1 MIPGPG
7 SEPPGA
13 PGAAAAGTVAAPGAG
28 TPQAPAPAVAARLE
42 SIDFVRGVVMV
53 LMALDHVREHVHRG
67 ATLYDPTDLSRAS
80 AALFLTR
87 WITHFCA
94 PVFVFLAGTGTFLW
108 AARGRTAGET
118 SRYLLT
124 RGLWLILLE
133 ITVVNAEW
141 QFGPTMRSIIAQV
154 IWALGWSMVV
164 LAALVRLP
172 RFAIF
177 AVGAVMI
184 VGHNLLD
191 GVRPETLGPLG
202 NLWRVLHVQGP
213 IPWGHGNTLLIV
225 YPLVPW
231 IGVMAV
237 GYTFGALY
245 AQPPAARR
253 GPILAWGAL
262 LTAGF
267 IALRALDAY
276 GDPGPWSPQRDLAY
290 TVLSFLN
297 CQKYPPSLLYLLM
310 TLGPALLLLGAL
322 EGGIPKRGRW
332 PIVFGRVPLFYYIV
346 HLLVIDLLS
355 IVFAVAQYGS
365 RTPDAFANGP
375 PADYGHSLGVAYLV
389 WIALIAALYPLCR
402 WYAGVKARH
411 RAWWAGYV

>member
-7 SEPPGA
+7 SEPQGVA
-13 PGAAAAGTVAAPGAG
+13 PEAAIAGTGAAPTAGTQP
-28 TPQAPAPAVAARLE
+28 APAPAGRLE

-67 ATLYDPTDLSRAS
+67 ATSYDPTDLSRAS

-108 AARGRTAGET
+108 AARGRTRGET

-133 ITVVNAEW
+133 MTVVNAEW
-141 QFGPTMRSIIAQV
+141 QFGPTFHSIILQV

-164 LAALVRLP
+164 LAGLVHLP

-177 AVGAVMI
+177 AFGGLMI
-184 VGHNLLD
+184 VGHNLFD
-191 GVRPETLGPLG
+191 GVRPEALGLFG

-213 IPWGHGNTLLIV
+213 VPWGHGNALLVV

-237 GYTFGALY
+237 GYAFGALY
-245 AQPPAARR
+245 AQPAAVRR

-262 LTAGF
+262 LTVGF
-267 IALRALDAY
+267 VVLRALDAY
-276 GDPGPWSPQRDLAY
+276 GDPGPWSPQPDLTY

-322 EGGIPKRGRW
+322 EGGIPKLGRW
-332 PIVFGRVPLFYYIV
+332 LIVFGRVPLFYYIV
-346 HLLVIDLLS
+346 HLFVVDLLS
-355 IVFAVAQYGS
+355 IAFAVAQYGS
-365 RTPDAFANGP
+365 RTPDAFAHGP

-389 WIALIAALYPLCR
+389 WIGLVAALYPLCR
-402 WYAGVKARH
+402 WYAGVKARS
-411 RAWWAGYV
+411 RARWVGFF

>member
-1 MIPGPG
+1 LIPGPG
-7 SEPPGA
+7 SEPQ
-13 PGAAAAGTVAAPGAG
+13 GAATVASDAGSVAAPG
-28 TPQAPAPAVAARLE
+28 TAVAAAARLE
-42 SIDFVRGVVMV
+42 SIDFVRGLVMV
-53 LMALDHVREHVHRG
+53 LMALDHVRDHVHRG
-67 ATLYDPTDLSRAS
+67 ATLYDPSDLSRAS

-108 AARGRTAGET
+108 AARGRTSAQT
-118 SRYLLT
+118 SRHLLI

-141 QFGPTMRSIIAQV
+141 QFGPTMRTIIAQV

-177 AVGAVMI
+177 AVGSLMI
-184 VGHNLLD
+184 VGHNLFD
-191 GVRPETLGPLG
+191 GVRPEALGSFG

-213 IPWGHGNTLLIV
+213 IPWGHGNTLQIV

-237 GYTFGALY
+237 GYAFGGLY
-245 AQPPAARR
+245 AQPAAARR

-262 LTAGF
+262 LTLGF
-267 IALRALDAY
+267 VALRALDAY
-276 GDPGPWSPQRDLAY
+276 GDPGPWSPQQDVTY

-322 EGGIPKRGRW
+322 EGGIPKLGRW
-332 PIVFGRVPLFYYIV
+332 LIVFGRVPLFYYVV

-355 IVFAVAQYGS
+355 IVFAVAQYGA

-375 PADYGHSLGVAYLV
+375 PADYGHSLGVVYLV
-389 WIALIAALYPLCR
+389 WIALVAALYPLCR
-402 WYAGVKARH
+402 WYAGVKARS
-411 RAWWAGYV
+411 RARWASYL